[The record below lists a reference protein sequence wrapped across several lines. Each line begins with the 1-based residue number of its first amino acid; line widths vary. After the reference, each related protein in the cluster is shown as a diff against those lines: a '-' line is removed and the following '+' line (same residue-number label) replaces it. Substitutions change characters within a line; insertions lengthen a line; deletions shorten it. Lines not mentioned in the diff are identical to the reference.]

1 MAVLKGLK
9 PEKVFAYFE
18 KLCLVPHGSGNTK
31 IISDLCVG
39 FAKELGLKYRQE
51 PCNNVV
57 IWKPASPGH
66 ESAEPIIL
74 QGHIDMV
81 CAKTDDC
88 TKDMT
93 REGLDLMT
101 DGEWIWADKTSL
113 GGDNCIAVAMILA
126 ILSDDTLVHP
136 PIEAVFTVDE
146 EVGMDGAFALD
157 CSDLKGRKLLNLD
170 SEIEGVFTVSC
181 AGGMRADCHLPGI
194 MEPVAGMA
202 GYSIT
207 LAGLQGGHSGGDI
220 HLGRASANQVMGRVL
235 YSAMEGFG
243 ITVAGLRGGHS
254 GADIHLGRGSGNRL
268 MGRVLATA
276 LEKFPGLRLAAI
288 SGGQFDNVICSRCDA
303 AVALPKG
310 SGRAFEAFIRELEGV
325 LKNEYAVTDPDVT
338 LTCAAAETAKA
349 VSAERTVTLVQAL
362 TAMPQGVEAMD
373 TDFPGLVQT
382 SLNMGVVKL
391 GGDGLHIAFSIRSS
405 IASRKLMLAQ
415 RVRAVA
421 ALAGGTVAERGV
433 YPGWQYKRE
442 SQFRDTLLAAYK
454 DLTGKDGV
462 VEATHGGLECGL
474 LMEKIPG
481 LDAVSMG
488 PELHDVHSVRERLSV
503 PSTERTYE
511 LVCELLRRSC

>member
-18 KLCLVPHGSGNTK
+18 KLCSVPHGSGNTK

-157 CSDLKGRKLLNLD
+157 CSDLKGKKLLNLD
-170 SEIEGVFTVSC
+170 SELEGVFTVSC
-181 AGGMRADCHLPGI
+181 AGGMHSDCLLPA
-194 MEPVAGMA
+194 VLTDAAG
-202 GYSIT
+202 
-207 LAGLQGGHSGGDI
+207 
-220 HLGRASANQVMGRVL
+220 
-235 YSAMEGFG
+235 MEGFG

-276 LEKFPGLRLAAI
+276 LEKFPGLRLAAF

-303 AVALPKG
+303 VIAVPAGK
-310 SGRAFEAFIRELEGV
+310 EADLEQFIRGFDAT
-325 LKNEYAVTDPDVT
+325 LKNEYAGCDAGVT
-338 LTCAAAETAKA
+338 LECAKTESSPA
-349 VSAERTVTLVQAL
+349 VSAETTSVMLHTLLAL
-362 TAMPQGVEAMD
+362 PQGVEEMSA
-373 TDFPGLVQT
+373 DFPGLVQT
-382 SLNMGVVKL
+382 SLNLGVMHL
-391 GGDGLHIAFSIRSS
+391 TEDGLHFSYSIRSC
-405 IASRKLMLAQ
+405 IASQKAMLAQ
-415 RVRAVA
+415 RVHAIVEF
-421 ALAGGTVAERGV
+421 AGGTVSERGN
-433 YPGWQYKRE
+433 YPGWQYARDSKLRE
-442 SQFRDTLLAAYK
+442 LVLDVYR
-454 DLTGKDGV
+454 DLTGTEGKID
-462 VEATHGGLECGL
+462 ATHGGLECGL
-474 LMEKIPG
+474 FIEKIPG
-481 LDAVSMG
+481 LDAISLG

-503 PSTERTYE
+503 PSTERVYE
-511 LVCELLRRSC
+511 LVCEVLRRSR